1 MNIQR
6 LLTTVAAALV
16 ASYIAALAANM
27 TFVTSIGDIVFPFSP
42 PTTNPVGP
50 GSISNMSLSFSG
62 TGTPTVPSA
71 TCASGNGTLGAGSTN
86 QSGLLQL
93 GATATTSC
101 VVAFSSTLSPAPVA
115 CNATP
120 ANAAAA
126 AQGTTV
132 ARISAVSGTGF
143 TMTGTALAN
152 ANYYYT
158 CF

>member
-1 MNIQR
+1 MKKLIVPV
-6 LLTTVAAALV
+6 LAALIAATVAAFAV
-16 ASYIAALAANM
+16 NT
-27 TFVTSIGDIVFPFSP
+27 TFVTSIGDLVFPFGPP
-42 PTTNPVGP
+42 PTNPPGP
-50 GSISNMSLSFSG
+50 GSITNMSISFSG

-71 TCASGNGTLGAGSTN
+71 TCAAGNGSLGAGSTN
-86 QSGLLQL
+86 QSGLLQI
-93 GATATTSC
+93 GASATASC
-101 VVAFSSTLSPAPVA
+101 VVAFSTTLSPAPVA

-143 TMTGTALAN
+143 TITGTALAN